1 MPPYTVLNAVR
12 KTGKRKKLKTF
23 HRTKEKYV
31 PERVKSLVFGEVFTT
46 LHGPAASIVEQL
58 ENFPE

>member
-1 MPPYTVLNAVR
+1 LNAVR
-12 KTGKRKKLKTF
+12 KTGKRKRLKTF

-31 PERVKSLVFGEVFTT
+31 PERVKSLVYGEVFTT